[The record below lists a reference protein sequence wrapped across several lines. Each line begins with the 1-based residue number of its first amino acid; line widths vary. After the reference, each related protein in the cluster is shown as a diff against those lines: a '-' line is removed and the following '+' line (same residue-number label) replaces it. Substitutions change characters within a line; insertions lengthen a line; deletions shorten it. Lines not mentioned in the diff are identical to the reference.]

1 MSTQDEAAVVFLKRL
16 AGTLGV
22 DVDVL
27 DPKANRQSFVRDASE
42 LKLSEDQ
49 KIFKEKQILD
59 SLRLLKA
66 FLAIDDERSR
76 MEVLEFAEKMSR
88 RNVAP
93 GSDT

>member
-22 DVDVL
+22 DIDAL

-49 KIFKEKQILD
+49 KISKEKQILD

-88 RNVAP
+88 RDVAP